1 MPRSPSRPP
10 PPPRGQRPTRRRA
23 FLPLA
28 VAGAAVAA
36 GLLVFAVVVWR
47 QPAPVIDADGAPRA
61 RIAGGNGSVPL
72 PAPGVSA
79 RQAIEM
85 PRATSPADAD
95 ADAAGEVS
103 EPPARLVEAPPSMPA
118 SVPPAAAPPAPGG
131 ADGSA
136 TRPPVPTDMP
146 PPRYPAD
153 ALRRGE
159 TGEVLLRVQVDER
172 GLPADVEV
180 LQSSGSRA
188 LDRAAVAAAQRWR
201 FQPAQREGMV
211 VAGSVEVPISF
222 DRPR

>member
-10 PPPRGQRPTRRRA
+10 PLPCGQRPTRRRA

-61 RIAGGNGSVPL
+61 PIAGGNGSVPL

-85 PRATSPADAD
+85 PGATSPAAAD
-95 ADAAGEVS
+95 ANAAGDVV
-103 EPPARLVEAPPSMPA
+103 EPPARLVEAPPAMPA
-118 SVPPAAAPPAPGG
+118 SVPPAAPPAPGG

-172 GLPADVEV
+172 GLPAAVEV
-180 LQSSGSRA
+180 LQSSGSRS
-188 LDRAAVAAAQRWR
+188 LDRAAVAAGQRWR
-201 FQPAQREGMV
+201 FQPAQRDGMV
-211 VAGSVEVPISF
+211 VAGSVVVPISF